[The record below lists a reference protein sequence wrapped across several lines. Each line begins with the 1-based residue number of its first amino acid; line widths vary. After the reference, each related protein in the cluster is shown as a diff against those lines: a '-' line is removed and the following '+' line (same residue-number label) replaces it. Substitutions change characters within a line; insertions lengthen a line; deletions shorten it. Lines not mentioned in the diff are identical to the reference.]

1 MLQKIDKKNKIYIYL
16 FIFFLLSTFNNVQLV
31 NSNFF
36 NFDVDNV
43 KVFGLSE
50 KNNLQISQ
58 EIKKEM
64 IKNIFFLPK
73 DLLLKTL
80 KKNNLVHDFEIKK
93 IYPNTIEVKIQKT
106 EFLGVINIDRK
117 LFLIGSN
124 GKLIYSDNIKK
135 NLPRVF
141 GKINTYRFIEFVK
154 TIRQSTFDFNKIV
167 EIYFFPSGRWDIK
180 TRDNK
185 LFKLPLEN
193 LEYNLNSIYE
203 INKNEE
209 FINSN
214 IIDLRFNGKIIFT
227 NEWKRNRY
235 LF

>member
-50 KNNLQISQ
+50 KNNFQISQ

-227 NEWKRNRY
+227 NE
-235 LF
+235 